1 MENENFQIEERLVRE
16 ISLPIF
22 SSKGWVKLLGILMLV
37 YGIFL
42 ALSIVGIIIAW
53 LPIWLGIL
61 LMQASSRINIAH
73 LSGSKEALIKAQ
85 NNLSTYFT
93 VYGVLALIGIIG
105 SLIAV
110 IVVLS
115 TGVLTH
121 LDEFRNDFY

>member
-1 MENENFQIEERLVRE
+1 
-16 ISLPIF
+16 
-22 SSKGWVKLLGILMLV
+22 MLV

-61 LMQASSRINIAH
+61 LMQASSRIKEAH
-73 LSGSKEALIKAQ
+73 LAGSKEALIKAQ

-115 TGVLTH
+115 TGVLSH